1 MICADCK
8 HNPLDTGYKD
18 MDCKCPC
25 HTAGKR
31 HFHYSIGPI
40 YNLDSNG
47 IVDTVFVG
55 TSLGRREDVF
65 ISTSA
70 ILDSATGQAAE
81 LLFISEPEASVNT
94 MPPPDMLEIYNKK
107 HGGNLSADKSDGAFA
122 VPNGNPVYRF
132 SIPIVPGHRY
142 QRRIIE
148 YRTFTDYLLRDLT
161 TGQTESFVSRY
172 SADNQWSLASKLL
185 RPSGP

>member
-94 MPPPDMLEIYNKK
+94 MPPPDMLEVIIKNMVAIFLQIKVME
-107 HGGNLSADKSDGAFA
+107 LL
-122 VPNGNPVYRF
+122 RF
-132 SIPIVPGHRY
+132 QTVI
-142 QRRIIE
+142 Q
-148 YRTFTDYLLRDLT
+148 FTDFL
-161 TGQTESFVSRY
+161 S
-172 SADNQWSLASKLL
+172 
-185 RPSGP
+185 PSSQVTITKGEL